1 MKLDLNAPLSA
12 KWRRDELW
20 SQWQVEYNL
29 LKTKP
34 WEGKDGLRRACYA
47 TSGLHADAR
56 ADSCDCTRCHGRD
69 SAFAILM
76 AHRFVTFIVQSA

>member
-34 WEGKDGLRRACYA
+34 WEGKDGCVGLVTLLLACTLTPAPTPAIAPDA
-47 TSGLHADAR
+47 TV
-56 ADSCDCTRCHGRD
+56 
-69 SAFAILM
+69 
-76 AHRFVTFIVQSA
+76 VTVPLPY